1 VVRGPPKSAS
11 AVPLNWQLGRGGPRI
26 VDPADPRV
34 IRRTSGADINSSL
47 NECRPIA
54 PAQAGYVTPLGPV
67 GPAIAA
73 NTETFLMGGK
83 AGGTWK

>member
-1 VVRGPPKSAS
+1 MVRGPPKER
-11 AVPLNWQLGRGGPRI
+11 VGRSPELAARAGDPRI

-34 IRRTSGADINSSL
+34 IRRTSGADSNSSL